1 MTKMKTWS
9 KFSITFLELK
19 FRNGEVEFLGA
30 AQCGPQKEEAVG
42 GEFCYSGEGLSQFHI
57 CATSL
62 EEKEPQVTSELSQEK
77 A

>member
-30 AQCGPQKEEAVG
+30 TQCGPQKEEAVG
-42 GEFCYSGEGLSQFHI
+42 GGVLLFWGRSEPVSHLCYIPGGKG
-57 CATSL
+57 AAGD
-62 EEKEPQVTSELSQEK
+62 V
-77 A
+77 